1 MNTLQPNTH
10 YIEYKT
16 QFSVHSED
24 RDIKRWPNPSLFEVC
39 SPVEYKNV
47 VSMQLK
53 DIEFPS
59 SIYVFSNI
67 NQNTKLSFSINGN
80 NYQIT
85 ITSGTYTQVQLAN
98 ELTGAMNAEVSKTIS
113 GYNHFTVEYNSVT
126 LKLMFLND
134 QDIFTLHFKTPD
146 VYNCEESYFGNYTKW
161 GLGSY
166 LGFNKEDYTATFTT
180 IPMYYA
186 NTTISAFSVEPNYP
200 LSINNDGQIYMELQ
214 LCNSIDEIR
223 PYAEGSNYTYNA
235 KYGGKHNSSFAKIPI
250 SRLYND
256 PIIYNIF
263 NANPPLERFDK
274 FKFKLRYHDGRE
286 VDLNN
291 MNYNF
296 TIEVSMLKPDP
307 KPLYRGNLS

>member
-1 MNTLQPNTH
+1 
-10 YIEYKT
+10 
-16 QFSVHSED
+16 
-24 RDIKRWPNPSLFEVC
+24 
-39 SPVEYKNV
+39 
-47 VSMQLK
+47 
-53 DIEFPS
+53 
-59 SIYVFSNI
+59 
-67 NQNTKLSFSINGN
+67 
-80 NYQIT
+80 
-85 ITSGTYTQVQLAN
+85 
-98 ELTGAMNAEVSKTIS
+98 
-113 GYNHFTVEYNSVT
+113 
-126 LKLMFLND
+126 
-134 QDIFTLHFKTPD
+134 
-146 VYNCEESYFGNYTKW
+146 
-161 GLGSY
+161 
-166 LGFNKEDYTATFTT
+166 
-180 IPMYYA
+180 
-186 NTTISAFSVEPNYP
+186 
-200 LSINNDGQIYMELQ
+200 MELQ